1 MDKNINKQN
10 VYISEE
16 ENTLNWIEI
25 QSSFKKSFGNEIYNS
40 WLQKISLVKEYN
52 DYLILGV
59 PTRFFRDWIVSRYL
73 DKILEQV
80 KSFKLSLNRIEFKII
95 EENKQN
101 QELIKIDQLNKVTEI
116 KDSILNYN
124 RLNPNLSFESFIKGK
139 SNEIALS
146 YSKKVCD
153 YVSRYNPLYICGG
166 VGLGKTHL
174 LNAIGLETQK
184 DNNVMFISAE
194 RFMYH
199 FIKSIKKN
207 DMVNFKDFFRK
218 SSVFII
224 DDIQFISGKES
235 LQEEF
240 FHTFNSLI
248 EKGSQIII
256 SSDRPPMKLDRVQE
270 RIKSRLSGGLVVD
283 IEAPDLD
290 LKIKILKKKIEEIQN
305 QFKENIDLSDEVI
318 NYIASESK
326 TNIRELIGV
335 LNRVIAFSRVHN
347 KVLTTVDCKN
357 ILKDVFSQIRVITVD
372 KIQNIVSN
380 YFNIALSD
388 MLSQRRSRPLA
399 RPRQIAMYL
408 AKKMTSR
415 SLPEIGRRFAN
426 RDHTTVIHAVKTIT
440 RLSDQDDEMKK
451 ILIKLKVFCWNSEEM
466 QFIVKRDILLKSL
479 NFVQGVVE
487 KKNTLPILSNV
498 LLQLKEKKLT
508 IVATDLDIV
517 FHDEIEDVKVLKEG
531 STTTS
536 AAILYDILRKI
547 SSNSELNF
555 DLKNENKLS
564 LKE

>member
-1 MDKNINKQN
+1 MDKNIPKKQKSF
-10 VYISEE
+10 ISEE
-16 ENTLNWIEI
+16 EKTLNWDEI
-25 QSSFKKSFGNEIYNS
+25 QSAFKRSFGSEVYNS
-40 WLQKISLVKEYN
+40 WLQKIYLVKEYN

-80 KSFKLSLNRIEFKII
+80 KSFKMSLNRIEFKII

-101 QELIKIDQLNKVTEI
+101 QELIKIDELNKVTEI

-124 RLNPNLSFESFIKGK
+124 RLNPNLSFDSFIQGK
-139 SNEIALS
+139 SNDIALS
-146 YSKKVCD
+146 YSKKVCEH
-153 YVSRYNPLYICGG
+153 VSRYNPLYICGG

-174 LNAIGLETQK
+174 LNAIGLELQSK
-184 DNNVMFISAE
+184 NNVMFISAE

-240 FHTFNSLI
+240 FHTFNSLMD
-248 EKGSQIII
+248 KGSQIII
-256 SSDRPPMKLDRVQE
+256 SADRAPLKLDRIQE
-270 RIKSRLSGGLVVD
+270 RIKSRLAGGLVVD
-283 IEAPDLD
+283 IDTPDLE
-290 LKIKILKKKIEEIQN
+290 LKIQIMQKKIEEIQS
-305 QFKENIDLSDEVI
+305 QFKEIINISDEVI
-318 NYIASESK
+318 TYIASESK

-347 KVLTTVDCKN
+347 KDLTISDCKN
-357 ILKDVFSQIRVITVD
+357 ILKDVFNQIRVITVD
-372 KIQNIVSN
+372 KIQNVVSN
-380 YFNIALSD
+380 YFNIALSE

-440 RLSDQDDEMKK
+440 RLSEQDDEMKK
-451 ILIKLKVFCWNSEEM
+451 NII
-466 QFIVKRDILLKSL
+466 QIKSL
-479 NFVQGVVE
+479 
-487 KKNTLPILSNV
+487 
-498 LLQLKEKKLT
+498 LLEQ
-508 IVATDLDIV
+508 
-517 FHDEIEDVKVLKEG
+517 
-531 STTTS
+531 
-536 AAILYDILRKI
+536 
-547 SSNSELNF
+547 
-555 DLKNENKLS
+555 
-564 LKE
+564 

>member
-1 MDKNINKQN
+1 MENNNIKKQN
-10 VYISEE
+10 IYTSEE
-16 ENTLNWIEI
+16 EKTLNWNEI
-25 QSSFKKSFGNEIYNS
+25 QTLFKNVFGNEIYSS

-80 KSFKLSLNRIEFKII
+80 KSIKLSVNRIEFKII

-101 QELIKIDQLNKVTEI
+101 QEFIKIDEINKVTEI

-124 RLNPNLSFESFIKGK
+124 RLNPNLNFESFIQGK
-139 SNEIALS
+139 SNDIALS
-146 YSKKVCD
+146 YSKKVSEHI
-153 YVSRYNPLYICGG
+153 SRYNPLYICGG

-174 LNAIGLETQK
+174 LNAIGLELQSE
-184 DNNVMFISAE
+184 NNVMFISAE

-240 FHTFNSLI
+240 FHTFNSLMD
-248 EKGSQIII
+248 KGSQIII
-256 SSDRPPMKLDRVQE
+256 SADRAPMKLDRVQD
-270 RIKSRLSGGLVVD
+270 RIKSRLAGGLVVD
-283 IEAPDLD
+283 IDVPDLE
-290 LKIKILKKKIEEIQN
+290 LKIKIIKKKIEEIQN
-305 QFKENIDLSDEVI
+305 QFKENINLTEEVI
-318 NYIASESK
+318 NYVASESK

-347 KVLTTVDCKN
+347 KVLNIQDCKN
-357 ILKDVFSQIRVITVD
+357 ILKDVFSQIRIITVD

-380 YFNIALSD
+380 YFHIALSE

-408 AKKMTSR
+408 AKKMTTR

-440 RLSDQDDEMKK
+440 RLSEQDDEMKK
-451 ILIKLKVFCWNSEEM
+451 NINQI
-466 QFIVKRDILLKSL
+466 KSL
-479 NFVQGVVE
+479 
-487 KKNTLPILSNV
+487 
-498 LLQLKEKKLT
+498 LLEQ
-508 IVATDLDIV
+508 
-517 FHDEIEDVKVLKEG
+517 
-531 STTTS
+531 
-536 AAILYDILRKI
+536 
-547 SSNSELNF
+547 
-555 DLKNENKLS
+555 
-564 LKE
+564 

>member
-1 MDKNINKQN
+1 MDKNNFKKNN

-16 ENTLNWIEI
+16 EKTLNWLEI
-25 QSSFKKSFGNEIYNS
+25 QDGFKKTFGNEVYDS
-40 WLQKISLVKEYN
+40 WLQKISLIKEYN

-101 QELIKIDQLNKVTEI
+101 QELAKINELNKVTQI

-124 RLNPNLSFESFIKGK
+124 RLNENLNFQSFVQGK
-139 SNEIALS
+139 SNDIALS
-146 YSKKVCD
+146 YSKKVCEHL
-153 YVSRYNPLYICGG
+153 SRYNPLYICGG

-174 LNAIGLETQK
+174 LNAIGLELHK

-224 DDIQFISGKES
+224 DDVQFLSGKES

-240 FHTFNSLI
+240 FHTFDSLMS
-248 EKGSQIII
+248 KGSQIII
-256 SSDRPPMKLDRVQE
+256 SADRHPSKLDRVQD
-270 RIKSRLSGGLVVD
+270 RIKSRLAGGLVVD
-283 IEAPDLD
+283 IDMPDLD
-290 LKIKILKKKIEEIQN
+290 LKIKIIRKKIEEIQS
-305 QFKENIDLSDEVI
+305 QFKESISLNDEVV
-318 NYIASESK
+318 NYIANESK

-347 KVLTTVDCKN
+347 KNLTISDCKS
-357 ILKDVFSQIRVITVD
+357 ILKDVLNQIKIITVD
-372 KIQNIVSN
+372 KIQNAVSN
-380 YFNIALSD
+380 YFNIPLSE

-408 AKKMTSR
+408 SKKMTTR

-440 RLSDQDDEMKK
+440 RLSEQDDEMKRN
-451 ILIKLKVFCWNSEEM
+451 IGQI
-466 QFIVKRDILLKSL
+466 KSL
-479 NFVQGVVE
+479 
-487 KKNTLPILSNV
+487 
-498 LLQLKEKKLT
+498 LLEQ
-508 IVATDLDIV
+508 
-517 FHDEIEDVKVLKEG
+517 
-531 STTTS
+531 
-536 AAILYDILRKI
+536 
-547 SSNSELNF
+547 
-555 DLKNENKLS
+555 
-564 LKE
+564 